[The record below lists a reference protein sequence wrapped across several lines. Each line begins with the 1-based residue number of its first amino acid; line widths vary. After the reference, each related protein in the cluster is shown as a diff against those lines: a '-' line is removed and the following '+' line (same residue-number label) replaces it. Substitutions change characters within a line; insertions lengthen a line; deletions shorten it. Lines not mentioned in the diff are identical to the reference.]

1 MSTNKLTAILI
12 TGDADS
18 VIKAVNSFN
27 LSSIENQTTKL
38 AFQDVSN
45 DLCQE
50 DNSVEYSAYTWN
62 FTDQE
67 ITQKQNTAAKMYLSK
82 NPIVRFDNLMNYIG
96 NATNVKPSNAALSN
110 FLRKNNYERK
120 LVKNLALGT
129 TKVIW
134 KKA

>member
-45 DLCQE
+45 DLCE
-50 DNSVEYSAYTWN
+50 DSPSVEYSAYTWN

-96 NATNVKPSNAALSN
+96 NTTNLKPSNAALSN